1 MKRLTIVIAAAIFM
15 CSAAF
20 AQSPKFAHVN
30 FSELVQLMPE
40 MDSAR
45 VQLETTQMEIQE
57 TYQSMIN
64 EFQTKYAQFNEKQAT
79 WTASVKASKERELS
93 EIQTRIQ
100 EFEQTSQQELQQV
113 QNALMAPIYQ
123 KAQDTVQKLAKTQG
137 FIFVFDAS
145 QLLYIDE
152 AQSANITQDARKALG
167 IPDDRTLESLQAE
180 LQAKAQAAAG
190 AQQ

>member
-100 EFEQTSQQELQQV
+100 EFEQTSQQE